1 MTSTDIPTSLRLYK
15 KEKLCSTVAIDQLF
29 GRGGVSI
36 ATRAALVY
44 PLRVVWRN
52 NPRRRSD
59 APAQFLISVPKR
71 RLRHAVDRVQMR
83 RRIREAYRLS
93 RHLYPLPAD
102 ARLDVAFI
110 YVASELMPY
119 TAVERA
125 MHRLLD
131 RISHSAPSLLTHE
144 DTNKSTPIVD

>member
-1 MTSTDIPTSLRLYK
+1 MSVEDTPISFRLYK

-29 GRGGVSI
+29 GRGGVSV

-44 PLRVVWRN
+44 PLRAVWRN

-83 RRIREAYRLS
+83 RRIRESYRLS
-93 RHLYPLPAD
+93 RHQYALPAD

-110 YVASELMPY
+110 YVASELMSY
-119 TAVERA
+119 AAVERA
-125 MHRLLD
+125 MHKLLD
-131 RISHSAPSLLTHE
+131 RISRSTSSLIANE
-144 DTNKSTPIVD
+144 DTDKTTPVAD

>member
-1 MTSTDIPTSLRLYK
+1 M
-15 KEKLCSTVAIDQLF
+15 AIDQLF
-29 GRGGVSI
+29 GRGGVSV

-44 PLRVVWRN
+44 PLRAVWRN
-52 NPRRRSD
+52 NPRRLSD
-59 APAQFLISVPKR
+59 APVQFLISVPKR

-93 RHLYPLPAD
+93 RHLCPLPAD

-119 TAVERA
+119 AAVERA
-125 MHRLLD
+125 MHKLLD
-131 RISHSAPSLLTHE
+131 RISRSASSLLTHE
-144 DTNKSTPIVD
+144 DSDKSAPIAE